1 MSSDLESVIVFLKD
15 ARDINYFT
23 REQTKIYLP
32 FIEVFL
38 SLVPIFVNEMLVLYI
53 LNTLLKLYDDIWE
66 ISIC

>member
-15 ARDINYFT
+15 ARDINYFA

-38 SLVPIFVNEMLVLYI
+38 SLVPKFVNEMLVLYI